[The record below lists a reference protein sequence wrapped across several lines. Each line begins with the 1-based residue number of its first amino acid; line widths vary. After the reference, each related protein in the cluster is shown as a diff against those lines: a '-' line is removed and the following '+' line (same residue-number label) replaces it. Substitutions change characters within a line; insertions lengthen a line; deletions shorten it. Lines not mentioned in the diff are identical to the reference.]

1 MVRIFEWISY
11 CLKILLLILNS
22 VLYMLRD
29 NISKIKKCLLYFLS
43 SSKKYHIGSSRKRYH
58 KLTID
63 YLYSRK
69 IQVINISDLFQS
81 QEAQLLCLF
90 GSVLTYL
97 VTSN

>member
-1 MVRIFEWISY
+1 M
-11 CLKILLLILNS
+11 
-22 VLYMLRD
+22 
-29 NISKIKKCLLYFLS
+29 
-43 SSKKYHIGSSRKRYH
+43 KRYH
-58 KLTID
+58 KLTVE